1 MTYSIKRPFLKNHKV
16 HDFHQSL
23 SKEKKIIER
32 GEHLAVIHQLNV
44 EFENRGFR
52 IDFESFEDNYGND
65 SVSQFKNRAG
75 VDASFNLISIKTGKI
90 LKEGF
95 TIDYKFRD
103 PNAVWDDFLAET
115 VSQDFIRFNSKKP
128 IVQGW
133 ATCKHKINDAILY
146 ILPYH
151 KKAAFVFREELKMGF
166 DKSRFPLNDRRR
178 KIAKNKGWDTISYT
192 IDWERLT
199 KVCPKTIIFNYE

>member
-65 SVSQFKNRAG
+65 SMSQFKNRAG
-75 VDASFNLISIKTGKI
+75 VDA
-90 LKEGF
+90 
-95 TIDYKFRD
+95 
-103 PNAVWDDFLAET
+103 
-115 VSQDFIRFNSKKP
+115 
-128 IVQGW
+128 
-133 ATCKHKINDAILY
+133 
-146 ILPYH
+146 
-151 KKAAFVFREELKMGF
+151 
-166 DKSRFPLNDRRR
+166 
-178 KIAKNKGWDTISYT
+178 
-192 IDWERLT
+192 
-199 KVCPKTIIFNYE
+199 